1 MIKKIFI
8 CLLFVIAVPISS
20 AWAAGIGAYG
30 TGGVAFTTWYYDGTK
45 GGTTQDYFYG
55 GGLIVDSNA
64 ARNTLFNYRFTAGYE
79 RFVVTDPDLDYE
91 GDPIHRVSM
100 THTFGFG
107 IARSEAVR
115 FWIGPRIG
123 LHYLFLNKSYT
134 EWEFSPFLGMLPQK
148 VKIDLD
154 ALGVDVL
161 LALGLNFNIG
171 QTVTLFIDLGFG
183 YMGNYNLNNTQEMG
197 HAFGLDGKAGIMF
210 RINDTYAAVN

>member
-1 MIKKIFI
+1 MIKKSAICFLFAVIFP
-8 CLLFVIAVPISS
+8 VTS

-30 TGGVAFTTWYYDGTK
+30 TGGAAFSTWYYDGQKVGNST
-45 GGTTQDYFYG
+45 DYFYG

-79 RFVVTDPDLDYE
+79 QYVVSDPDSNYTS
-91 GDPIHRVSM
+91 DPIHRVGM

-107 IARSEAVR
+107 IARSQAVR

-123 LHYLFLNKSYT
+123 LHYLFLNKT
-134 EWEFSPFLGMLPQK
+134 FTTWDLDVGLGYFTLLPRK
-148 VKIDLD
+148 TKIDFDILGLD
-154 ALGVDVL
+154 IM

-171 QTVTLFIDLGFG
+171 QYVTLFLDLGIG
-183 YMGNYNLNNTQEMG
+183 YVGNYNINDSKDMG

-210 RINDTYAAVN
+210 RVNDTY